1 MSAVI
6 KLSDRALAANVDKL
20 GAINAQLAALKKQA
34 DEIKAKLINSGY
46 DEVDGKS
53 FKAVIVRKDGSLL
66 LDSKKA
72 KGFLSAAQIAACEK
86 RGSPSVS
93 VSLYDL

>member
-20 GAINAQLAALKKQA
+20 GAINAQIRALQA
-34 DEIKAKLINSGY
+34 KASEIKSKLICSGLDEIEGKL
-46 DEVDGKS
+46 
-53 FKAVIVRKDGSLL
+53 FKAVIVEKSGSILF
-66 LDSKKA
+66 DSKKA

-86 RGSPSVS
+86 RGAASVS